1 VTTQLQSARQLFLD
15 LITQRVIQRAQKDP
29 YELFLEE
36 PMIYPRYYYFK
47 TQTLKRKKNDD
58 EDVNWTWECA
68 KSAYNITAGFPPIVY
83 TFYDDYVEFVSY
95 ENFSEKDGFDQA
107 AKFLTQQM
115 HYNQVM
121 RGGAVVFR
129 SFTERLGIACLF
141 FWKKKASLFRIAKD
155 GSKPLLYKDYIYT
168 DDQYCSDED
177 VIDPKTWLP
186 WMFKNTLATPIAS
199 SKNTLGDD
207 DEKLI
212 DFLWK
217 AATHEIKRPK
227 NGKIAIRPIL
237 ALIYHDIFELYDLS
251 PFVYSDLA
259 GFGLAPFIDEQLNQH
274 GVRASAIILAE
285 QEEKDEHYLVLR
297 YSTNDLYII
306 RTSKVMSENVLGQLL
321 PKISPYEESIAYGKT
336 S

>member
-1 VTTQLQSARQLFLD
+1 MTTQLQSARQLFLD
-15 LITQRVIQRAQKDP
+15 LITQRVVQRAQKDP

-47 TQTLKRKKNDD
+47 TQTLKRNKND

-68 KSAYNITAGFPPIVY
+68 KSAYNTASFPPIVY
-83 TFYDDYVEFVSY
+83 TFYDDYIEFVSY

-115 HYNQVM
+115 HYNPVM
-121 RGGAVVFR
+121 RGGAIVFR
-129 SFTERLGIACLF
+129 SLTEKIGIACLF
-141 FWKKKASLFRIAKD
+141 FWKKRASLLRIAKD
-155 GSKPLLYKDYIYT
+155 GSAPLLYKDYIYT
-168 DDQYCSDED
+168 DDQYRSDED

-186 WMFKNTLATPIAS
+186 WMFKNELAAPIAS

-207 DEKLI
+207 EKLI
-212 DFLWK
+212 NFLWK

-227 NGKIAIRPIL
+227 NGKISIRPIL

-259 GFGLAPFIDEQLNQH
+259 GFGLAPFIDAQLTQR
-274 GVRASAIILAE
+274 GIRASAIILAE

-306 RTSKVMSENVLGQLL
+306 RTSKVMSENALGH
-321 PKISPYEESIAYGKT
+321 KIAPYEESVAYGKT